1 MRRLDITNCQLL
13 NRIKSLKLGCFGHIK
28 RYDSIKKNYPRSR
41 SKKNMG
47 AKCMGLVGDNIVEVD
62 LASWFERTMDRTVYR
77 EIVRAATSHAELK
90 KGVL

>member
-1 MRRLDITNCQLL
+1 
-13 NRIKSLKLGCFGHIK
+13 
-28 RYDSIKKNYPRSR
+28 
-41 SKKNMG
+41 MG

-62 LASWFERTMDRTVYR
+62 LVSWFERTMDRTVYR